1 MGVVVNGTQIVGIEC
16 VTMRTR
22 GQHGVPFAF
31 KSSVLHEVVGN
42 VEAPC
47 IPIAV
52 LEVNQHHAASFVLG
66 MRAWRGEALA
76 HMYRVHCCFAGGTT
90 YTHHVRREQIVV
102 GDYDLGWV
110 LGRRL
115 GQPLDFACQCRLQSN
130 EQRA

>member
-1 MGVVVNGTQIVGIEC
+1 MVSHSHSNPACSMKWLAMSKPRAFQSLYSKSISITPPVSSWACARGGVRPSHT
-16 VTMRTR
+16 
-22 GQHGVPFAF
+22 H
-31 KSSVLHEVVGN
+31 
-42 VEAPC
+42 
-47 IPIAV
+47 
-52 LEVNQHHAASFVLG
+52 
-66 MRAWRGEALA
+66 
-76 HMYRVHCCFAGGTT
+76 RVHCCFAGGTT